1 MPPTHPNQDPVK
13 AILSTAAKN
22 ESFRVRGAL
31 KRSAAPEKEGG
42 HAWPG
47 SGQEAVPWG
56 WQSPEGPEKCHLL
69 RRVPL

>member
-1 MPPTHPNQDPVK
+1 M
-13 AILSTAAKN
+13 
-22 ESFRVRGAL
+22 RGAL